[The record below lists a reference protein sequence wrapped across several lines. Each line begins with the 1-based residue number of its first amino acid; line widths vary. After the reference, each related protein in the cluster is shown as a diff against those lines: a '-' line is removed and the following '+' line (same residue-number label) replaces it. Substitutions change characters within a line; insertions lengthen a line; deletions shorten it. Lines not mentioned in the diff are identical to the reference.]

1 VTGGAHEPLL
11 RPRGSWAALGVA
23 AAIVGA
29 GLRVAIVP
37 LFVTPVFDRVLAAGA
52 LHELPRWL
60 AAGAAVAA
68 AGAGLL
74 YLQDVAFGRAA
85 AHRTR
90 VWRARLHDALLRRP
104 PGAAGDPSSGGLA
117 TRVLSDLREVETYV
131 LYGLGSLVAESATLV
146 AILAVLT
153 LTDAAATAGLLL
165 LVLPA
170 VFATRAIGRA
180 VEAAARDHQ
189 ATIEEVGAR
198 LQEHVR
204 LRETLRAFGAFGFAA
219 RRFAPVDGAVERAL
233 ARRTRWAALP
243 TPVAQL
249 LVFAAVGGLVSWLA
263 RGVALGSTT
272 TGELVGFLTLVALL
286 ATPAQLLPKSLALW
300 QQARAAA
307 ARLRD
312 LDRGGPAAADQP
324 VGAAGAPGA
333 AAGAEAAADAA
344 DGAGAEAVLR
354 STALVV
360 GFPGGAALAA
370 DDVALGAR
378 GLVVV
383 AGASGAGKTSW
394 LRTVLGL
401 LPPRAGR
408 LEVAGVAV
416 DPTGVADEAALRAR
430 VGYVPQGAALLSGSL
445 RDNLALGRDL
455 PDALLRAA
463 LEDVGLGPTVAAL
476 PAGLGT
482 DLAEEGA
489 GLSGG
494 QQQRLAI
501 ARALVGRP
509 RLLLLDEPTSALD
522 DAAEGDLIALLR
534 RLADERTVVAVSH
547 RAPLVAV
554 ADRVL
559 RAVDGRLVDG
569 GGPS

>member
-1 VTGGAHEPLL
+1 VTGAAREPLL
-11 RPRGSWAALGVA
+11 RPHGGWAALGVA
-23 AAIVGA
+23 AAVVGA

-60 AAGAAVAA
+60 AAGGAIAF
-68 AGAGLL
+68 AGAALL

-85 AHRTR
+85 AHRAR

-117 TRVLSDLREVETYV
+117 TRVLSDLREVETYI

-153 LTDAAATAGLLL
+153 LTDATATAGLLL

-170 VFATRAIGRA
+170 VVATRAIGRS
-180 VEAAARDHQ
+180 VEGAARDHQ

-204 LRETLRAFGAFGFAA
+204 QRETLRAFGAFGFAA
-219 RRFAPVDGAVERAL
+219 RRFAPVDAAVERAL

-249 LVFAAVGGLVSWLA
+249 LVFAAVGGLVAWLA

-272 TGELVGFLTLVALL
+272 TGELVGFVTLVALL

-307 ARLRD
+307 ARLRA
-312 LDRGGPAAADQP
+312 LDAGFVAAPGRPGGAAD
-324 VGAAGAPGA
+324 ARATTGA
-333 AAGAEAAADAA
+333 AAGATSEVGAAA
-344 DGAGAEAVLR
+344 LR

-360 GFPGGAALAA
+360 GFPGGATLAA

-383 AGASGAGKTSW
+383 AGPSGAGKTSW

-401 LPPRAGR
+401 LPPLAGR

-416 DPTGVADEAALRAR
+416 DPNGVADETALRAR

-455 PDALLRAA
+455 PDAVLRSA
-463 LEDVGLGPTVAAL
+463 LEDVGLGATVAAL

-482 DLAEEGA
+482 ELAEDGA

-509 RLLLLDEPTSALD
+509 HLLLLDEPTSALD
-522 DAAEGDLIALLR
+522 DAAEADLIALLR

-547 RAPLVAV
+547 RAPLAAV

-559 RAVDGRLVDG
+559 RAIDGRLVDG
-569 GGPS
+569 GGAS